1 MNIQQINEFIYLIL
15 ILYVGHNFCKN
26 FCFQVALEVLSY
38 HNAAS
43 IDEVEDILQ
52 EGVPEK
58 TGHEDISS

>member
-1 MNIQQINEFIYLIL
+1 
-15 ILYVGHNFCKN
+15 
-26 FCFQVALEVLSY
+26 LEVLSY